1 LKFHFVWQCFKNWL
15 CCEYYP
21 IKCENFL
28 FCDIIMIGVSYYKWG
43 GYGVQ
48 ENQKVY
54 DITIIGGGPA
64 GLFTAFYGGMRQASV
79 KIIESLPQLGGQLSA
94 LYPEKYIYD
103 VAGFPK
109 IRAQELINNLKEQM
123 RKFDPIVALEQSVEK
138 LEKQEDGTFK
148 LTTNKEVHYSKT
160 IIITAGNGAFQPRR
174 LELDSAAQYEQ
185 KNLYYFIEDLNQFAG
200 QKVVVFG
207 GGDSAV
213 DWALMLEPIAEKV
226 SIVHRRDKF
235 RAHEHSV
242 ENLHNSKVDVKT
254 PYVPAELIGDE
265 SGIKQVVLE
274 TVNGEDKVTLDVDAV
289 ICNYGFVSSLGP
301 IKEWGLDIEKNS
313 IVVNSK
319 METNIPGIYA
329 AGDICTYDGK
339 VKLIACGFGEAP
351 TAVNNAKAFIDPKA
365 KIQPLHSSSMFNK

>member
-1 LKFHFVWQCFKNWL
+1 MK
-15 CCEYYP
+15 E
-21 IKCENFL
+21 
-28 FCDIIMIGVSYYKWG
+28 D
-43 GYGVQ
+43 
-48 ENQKVY
+48 QKVY
-54 DITIIGGGPA
+54 DITIIGGGPT

-109 IRAQELINNLKEQM
+109 VRAQELIDNLKEQM
-123 RKFDPIVALEQSVEK
+123 AKFEPTVSLEQSVEK
-138 LEKQEDGTFK
+138 LEKQADGTFK

-174 LELDSAAQYEQ
+174 LELESAVQYEG
-185 KNLYYFIEDLNQFAG
+185 KNLHYFIDDLNQFAG
-200 QKVVVFG
+200 KKVVVFG

-226 SIVHRRDKF
+226 TIVHRRDKF

-242 ENLHNSKVDVKT
+242 ENLQNSKVEIKT
-254 PYVPAELIGDE
+254 PYVPAELIGD
-265 SGIKQVVLE
+265 SKGISQVVLE
-274 TVNGEDKVTLDVDAV
+274 GVASKEKEVFDVDAV
-289 ICNYGFVSSLGP
+289 IVNYGFVSSLGP

-313 IVVNSK
+313 IVVNSR
-319 METNIPGIYA
+319 METNIEGIYA

-351 TAVNNAKAFIDPKA
+351 TAVNHAKSYIDPKA
-365 KIQPLHSSSMFNK
+365 KVQPMHSSSMFGK

>member
-1 LKFHFVWQCFKNWL
+1 
-15 CCEYYP
+15 
-21 IKCENFL
+21 
-28 FCDIIMIGVSYYKWG
+28 M
-43 GYGVQ
+43 Q
-48 ENQKVY
+48 EDQKVY
-54 DITIIGGGPA
+54 DITIIGGGPT

-109 IRAQELINNLKEQM
+109 VRAQELINNLKEQM
-123 RKFDPIVALEQSVEK
+123 AKFEPSIALEQSVEK

-148 LTTNKEVHYSKT
+148 LTTNSEIHYSKT
-160 IIITAGNGAFQPRR
+160 VIITAGNGAFQPRR
-174 LELDSAAQYEQ
+174 LELESAAQYER
-185 KNLYYFIEDLNQFAG
+185 KNLHYFIDDLNMFAD
-200 QKVVVFG
+200 QKVVIFG

-213 DWALMLEPIAEKV
+213 DWALMLEPIAKEV
-226 SIVHRRDKF
+226 TIVHRRDKF

-242 ENLHNSKVDVKT
+242 ENLNNSKVNVKT
-254 PYVPAELIGDE
+254 PFIPAELIGDD
-265 SGIKQVVLE
+265 SGIKQVVL
-274 TVNGEDKVTLDVDAV
+274 TGVNGENREAIDVDAV

-301 IKEWGLDIEKNS
+301 IKEWGFEIEKNS

-319 METNIPGIYA
+319 METKIPGIYA
-329 AGDICTYDGK
+329 AGDICTYEGK

-365 KIQPLHSSSMFNK
+365 KIQPLHSSSMFGK